1 MKLRIIIA
9 LILTLVFASVAR
21 RLSERKPE
29 LMITENQGIRI
40 EHTTVVGKVGGG
52 DVDIHAKISTP
63 ESFENYQI
71 NLVYRIGQGGFI
83 SSPMQ
88 PKKENPGSFS
98 GVIPSQPMR
107 TKVYYYISV
116 RGSEKNEL
124 TSPDRVNRLNRPFM
138 IKFKG
143 RVSPAVLIAHAIAMF
158 VGIFFVFM
166 VLFYDIDLLRGKD
179 VLQDVGNLSLLATFF
194 IFLGGMPLGW
204 WVTYQ
209 TLGILWE
216 GIPVGS
222 DITDSKTLIIFLYW
236 LILLYL
242 MKGTI
247 LKRNSKLNVVGDKLV
262 GVFVLMGV
270 ILTLLLYLIPHSIQL

>member
-9 LILTLVFASVAR
+9 LILTLVFASAAR

-29 LMITENQGIRI
+29 LKVIENGGIKI
-40 EHTTVVGKVGGG
+40 EHTTVVEKISGG
-52 DVDIHAKISTP
+52 DVDIQAKISTP
-63 ESFENYQI
+63 EPVHNYQI
-71 NLVYRIGQGGFI
+71 NLVYRVGKDDFI
-83 SSPMQ
+83 SVPMQ
-88 PKKENPGSFS
+88 LQKENPGLFS

-107 TKVYYYISV
+107 SKVFYYLSV
-116 RGSEKNEL
+116 VDNQKNEL
-124 TSPDRVNRLNRPFM
+124 TLPENVNRLNLPFM

-143 RVSPAVLIAHAIAMF
+143 KVSSAVLIAHAIAMF
-158 VGIFFVFM
+158 AGILFVFM

-179 VLQDVGNLSLLATFF
+179 VLKDVSNLSLLATFF

-216 GIPVGS
+216 GIPIGW

-236 LILLYL
+236 FILLYL

-247 LKRNSKLNVVGDKLV
+247 LKKNSKLNVVGEKPL
-262 GVFVLMGV
+262 GIFVLMGV
-270 ILTLLLYLIPHSIQL
+270 ILTFLLYLIPHSIQL

>member
-9 LILTLVFASVAR
+9 LILTLVFASAAR

-29 LMITENQGIRI
+29 LKVIENGGIRI
-40 EHTTVVGKVGGG
+40 EHTTVVQKVGGG
-52 DVDIHAKISTP
+52 DVDIQAKISTP
-63 ESFENYQI
+63 EPIHNYQI
-71 NLVYRIGQGGFI
+71 NLVYRVGKDDFI
-83 SSPMQ
+83 SVPMQ
-88 PKKENPGSFS
+88 RQKENPGLFS

-107 TKVYYYISV
+107 SKVFYYLSV
-116 RGSEKNEL
+116 VDNQKKEL
-124 TSPDRVNRLNRPFM
+124 TLPDRVNRLNLPFM

-143 RVSPAVLIAHAIAMF
+143 KVTPAVLIAHAIAMF
-158 VGIFFVFM
+158 VGILFVFM

-179 VLQDVGNLSLLATFF
+179 VLKDVSNLSLLATFF

-209 TLGILWE
+209 TLGVLWE
-216 GIPVGS
+216 GIPIGW

-236 LILLYL
+236 FILLYL

-247 LKRNSKLNVVGDKLV
+247 LKKNSKLNVVGEKPL
-262 GVFVLMGV
+262 GIFVLMGV
-270 ILTLLLYLIPHSIQL
+270 ILTFLLYLIPHSIQL

>member
-9 LILTLVFASVAR
+9 LILTLVLASVSR

-29 LMITENQGIRI
+29 LKVIENGGIKI
-40 EHTTVVGKVGGG
+40 EHTTVVEKVGVG
-52 DVDIHAKISTP
+52 DVDIQAKISTP

-83 SSPMQ
+83 SLPMQ
-88 PKKENPGSFS
+88 PQKENPGTFS
-98 GVIPSQPMR
+98 GVIPSQPKK
-107 TKVYYYISV
+107 TKVYYYISI
-116 RGSEKNEL
+116 RDSEKNGL
-124 TSPDRVNRLNRPFM
+124 TLPDRVNRLNLPFM

-143 RVSPAVLIAHAIAMF
+143 KVTPAVLIAHIIAMF
-158 VGIFFVFM
+158 AGIFFIFM

-179 VLQDVGNLSLLATFF
+179 VLKEVSNLSLLATFF

-216 GIPVGS
+216 GIPIGW

-247 LKRNSKLNVVGDKLV
+247 FKKNSELNAVGDKLL
-262 GVFVLMGV
+262 GVLVLMGV
-270 ILTLLLYLIPHSIQL
+270 ILAFLLYLIPHSIQL

>member
-1 MKLRIIIA
+1 MKLRIVIA
-9 LILTLVFASVAR
+9 LILTLVFASAAR

-29 LMITENQGIRI
+29 LKVIENGGIKI
-40 EHTTVVGKVGGG
+40 EHTTVVQKVGGG
-52 DVDIHAKISTP
+52 DVDIQAQISTP
-63 ESFENYQI
+63 QPVENYRI
-71 NLVYRIGQGGFI
+71 NLVYRIGNGDFV
-83 SSPMQ
+83 SVPMQ
-88 PKKENPGSFS
+88 YQQDDSANFS
-98 GVIPSQPMR
+98 AIIPSQPMR
-107 TKVYYYISV
+107 SKVFYYLTVLDSQ
-116 RGSEKNEL
+116 KNEL
-124 TSPDRVNRLNRPFM
+124 TLPDKVNRLNLPFM

-143 RVSPAVLIAHAIAMF
+143 KVTPAVLIAHAIAMF
-158 VGIFFVFM
+158 VGIFFIFM

-179 VLQDVGNLSLLATFF
+179 VLKDVGNLSLLATFF

-216 GIPVGS
+216 GIPIGW

-247 LKRNSKLNVVGDKLV
+247 LKKNSKFNAVGEKSI
-262 GVFVLMGV
+262 GIFVLMGV
-270 ILTLLLYLIPHSIQL
+270 ILTFLLYLIPHSIQL

>member
-9 LILTLVFASVAR
+9 LILTLVLASVSR
-21 RLSERKPE
+21 KLSERKPE
-29 LMITENQGIRI
+29 FKVIEDGRIKI
-40 EHTTVVGKVGGG
+40 EHTTVVEKVGGG
-52 DVDIHAKISTP
+52 DVDIQANISTP
-63 ESFENYQI
+63 ESFENYNI
-71 NLVYRIGQGGFI
+71 NLVYRIGDGGFI
-83 SSPMQ
+83 SIPMQ
-88 PKKENPGSFS
+88 HQENDSANFS
-98 GVIPSQPMR
+98 AVIPSQPKR
-107 TKVYYYISV
+107 TKVYYYLSV
-116 RGSEKNEL
+116 IDNQKNEL
-124 TSPDRVNRLNRPFM
+124 TLPDRVYRLNQPFM

-143 RVSPAVLIAHAIAMF
+143 KLTPAVLIAHIIAMF
-158 VGIFFVFM
+158 AGIFFVFM
-166 VLFYDIDLLRGKD
+166 VLFYDIDLLRGRD
-179 VLQDVGNLSLLATFF
+179 VLKNVGNLSLLATFF

-247 LKRNSKLNVVGDKLV
+247 LKKNSKLNVVGDKLV

>member
-9 LILTLVFASVAR
+9 LILTLVLASVSR

-29 LMITENQGIRI
+29 LKIIENEGIRI
-40 EHTTVVGKVGGG
+40 EHTTVVEKIGES
-52 DVDIHAKISTP
+52 DVDISAEISTP
-63 ESFENYQI
+63 HPVENYRI
-71 NLVYRIGQGGFI
+71 NLVYRVGKDDLVFV
-83 SSPMQ
+83 PMQ
-88 PKKENPGSFS
+88 PQVEDSPAFS
-98 GVIPSQPMR
+98 AVIPSQPMR

-116 RGSEKNEL
+116 RDGEKNEL
-124 TSPDRVNRLNRPFM
+124 SLPDRVNRLNSPFM

-143 RVSPAVLIAHAIAMF
+143 KVTPGVLIAHIIAMF
-158 VGIFFVFM
+158 AGIFFVFM

-179 VLQDVGNLSLLATFF
+179 VSRDVGNLSLLATFF

-209 TLGILWE
+209 TLGVLWE
-216 GIPVGS
+216 GIPIGW

-236 LILLYL
+236 IILLYL

-247 LKRNSKLNVVGDKLV
+247 FKKDSKLNPVGEKTLAV
-262 GVFVLMGV
+262 LVLMGV
-270 ILTLLLYLIPHSIQL
+270 ILTFLLYLIPHSIQL

>member
-9 LILTLVFASVAR
+9 LILTLVLASVSR

-29 LMITENQGIRI
+29 LKVIENEGIKV
-40 EHTTVVGKVGGG
+40 EHTTVVEKIGGG
-52 DVDIHAKISTP
+52 NVDIYAKISTP
-63 ESFENYQI
+63 EPFENYQI
-71 NLVYRIGQGGFI
+71 NLVYRISSGNFI
-83 SSPMQ
+83 SLPMQ
-88 PKKENPGSFS
+88 PQKENPGSFT
-98 GVIPSQPMR
+98 GIIPSQPMR
-107 TKVYYYISV
+107 TKVYYYISIMD
-116 RGSEKNEL
+116 SEKNEL
-124 TSPDRVNRLNRPFM
+124 TLPDGVNRLNLPFM

-143 RVSPAVLIAHAIAMF
+143 KVTPAVLIAHIIAMF
-158 VGIFFVFM
+158 AGIFFVFM
-166 VLFYDIDLLRGKD
+166 VLFYDFDLLRGKD

-209 TLGILWE
+209 TLGVLWE
-216 GIPVGS
+216 GIPIGW

-247 LKRNSKLNVVGDKLV
+247 FKKNSKLNAMGAKPVGI
-262 GVFVLMGV
+262 FVLMGV